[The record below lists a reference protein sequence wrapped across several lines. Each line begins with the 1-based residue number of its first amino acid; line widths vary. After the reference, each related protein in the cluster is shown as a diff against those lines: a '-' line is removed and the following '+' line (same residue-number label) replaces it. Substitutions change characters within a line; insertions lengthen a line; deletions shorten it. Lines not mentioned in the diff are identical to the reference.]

1 MILCYACR
9 KQLADTALAC
19 PKCGAAQTPEGRE
32 KGRQMKKGAETF
44 ALIVALLLAVPL
56 FLCCFGVTSSSS
68 DHEAE
73 LRAMVARGMEKAKSE
88 GMQFLQSKSLRVQIV
103 TEKTRATVTFQ
114 DSGIRARPNWGPDLT
129 EEDLRWET
137 TYEMS
142 YIYDGKWKLIGGK
155 TKSKD
160 KVVLDQVPLS
170 LSNYFDP

>member
-1 MILCYACR
+1 
-9 KQLADTALAC
+9 
-19 PKCGAAQTPEGRE
+19 
-32 KGRQMKKGAETF
+32 MKKGAETF